1 MTDTT
6 SASDASDAS
15 DASGAFD
22 DHRGSGAPA
31 GHDEPATP
39 RRGFLALV
47 SLGFGA
53 LAGLLVSVP
62 VLGLLVSPARRED
75 AVWRA
80 LGDVEGFPLG
90 ETTMVTF
97 LDPDPLPWAG
107 FAGRSGAWLRRVALD
122 EFVAFS
128 PYCTH
133 VGCPVT
139 WSPGAELFLCPC
151 HGGSFDRNGQVAAGP
166 PPSALERLEVRIRA
180 GQVEVRTAGLPAA
193 D

>member
-1 MTDTT
+1 MTDTS
-6 SASDASDAS
+6 SAPD
-15 DASGAFD
+15 G
-22 DHRGSGAPA
+22 RGSGAGA
-31 GHDEPATP
+31 GQDDAPATP

-62 VLGLLVSPARRED
+62 VVGLLVSPARRED

-80 LGDVEGFPLG
+80 LGDVEGFPIG
-90 ETTMVTF
+90 ETTLVTY

-107 FAGRSGAWLRRVALD
+107 FAGRSGAWLRRVGPS

-151 HGGSFDRNGQVAAGP
+151 HGGSFDRNGEVAGGP
-166 PPSALERLEVRIRA
+166 PPSALQRLEVRVRA
-180 GQVEVRTAGLPAA
+180 GQVEVRTAGLPVA